1 MKRVR
6 AVPAFAV
13 IFTAVF
19 LIIIST
25 NQSANAQLP
34 IKITSSYA
42 AKFVC
47 GAQPIGLISASPWPD
62 VQAGRYSTKLAVHH
76 NAGGSITFRKKIIM
90 LRGGEAPTDPQWT
103 KLEGLGEDQALEVVC
118 QDIYGYLG
126 MKTPPPGDPW
136 PYINGFVIFEVYY
149 DPNKQKSPPPP
160 DPLDVE
166 GVYTYKGDL
175 PGSTNAN
182 ASGVSINVVVFPA
195 KNNSHLLH

>member
-1 MKRVR
+1 MKKIS

-13 IFTAVF
+13 ILTAVV
-19 LIIIST
+19 LTIISRS
-25 NQSANAQLP
+25 QSVSAQVPL
-34 IKITSSYA
+34 KITSTYA

-47 GAQPIGLISASPWPD
+47 GAQTNALISANPWPD
-62 VQAGRYSTKLAVHH
+62 VQAGRYSTKLEVHD
-76 NAGGSITFRKKIIM
+76 NAAGPITFRKKII
-90 LRGGEAPTDPQWT
+90 LLHGGEVPTAPQW
-103 KLEGLGEDQALEVVC
+103 KKFEGLDEDQALEVVC

-126 MKTPPPGDPW
+126 IKTPPPGDPW

-195 KNNSHLLH
+195 KNNGHVLH